1 MTPGERRC
9 CWIFSGALALIT
21 SVPYLV
27 GFAAQGTEWRF
38 TGFVFAVEDGNSYL
52 AKMLLGASGDW
63 LFRTP
68 YSTMAQRGALAFLP
82 YLLLGKLAAGPGLPE
97 QLIALFHLFRILA
110 TPWAVFAT
118 YRFVSLWLHSLWVR
132 RWATALAC
140 IGGGLGWTTLA
151 LRGVRPPLEFYSPES
166 FGFLAFFGLPHLILT
181 RALLLDGMSA
191 YVQATGGGGQGPRAA
206 VLIAAAGLVQP
217 VVLAT
222 AFAVILIHGLLGAA
236 FKEFGW
242 VAWLRRTAVI
252 LAPAALLAA
261 GYAATLAG
269 DPFLQTWAR
278 QNRVLSPPPVDY
290 LLAYGVAIGLA
301 VWSVWRSVRH
311 RLFRAWLPLAWAAA
325 LPILAY
331 APVNLQ
337 RRLPEGTWIAL
348 LILAAL
354 GVDQLKRPSWAAAV
368 FAGISL
374 PSTVLLM
381 FGGISTALAP
391 RQPPFFPAAEARA
404 ADWLRLSANRGDVV
418 LSAYPV
424 GNRLPARA
432 PVRVVIGHGPET
444 AHVAELLP
452 AVGRFYS
459 SADDDERRQLLAEQS
474 VTYVFWGPAEREL
487 GDWDPGQLPD
497 LIRVYEDQGYEVFR
511 VGGP

>member
-1 MTPGERRC
+1 MTSAERRW
-9 CWIFSGALALIT
+9 CWIFSGALAVIT
-21 SVPYLV
+21 SVPYVV
-27 GFAAQGTEWRF
+27 GFASQGTEWRF

-82 YLLLGKLAAGPGLPE
+82 YLLVGKLAAGPTLPE
-97 QLIALFHLFRILA
+97 QLIGLFHLFRILA

-118 YRFVSLWLHSLWVR
+118 YRFVSLWLNAAWLR

-140 IGGGLGWTTLA
+140 VGGGLGWAALA
-151 LRGVRPPLEFYSPES
+151 LPQARPPLEFYSPES
-166 FGFLAFFGLPHLILT
+166 FGFLAFLGLPHLILS

-191 YVQATGGGGQGPRAA
+191 YVTTTAGGGQGARAA
-206 VLIAAAGLVQP
+206 ILFTAAGLVQP

-222 AFAVILIHGLLGAA
+222 AFAVILIHGLLGAL
-236 FKEFGW
+236 FGQFGL
-242 VAWLRRTAVI
+242 AGWLRRAAPI
-252 LAPAALLAA
+252 LAPAGLLAA
-261 GYAATLAG
+261 AYAAMLAG

-278 QNRVLSPPPVDY
+278 QNRVLSPPPLDY
-290 LLAYGVAIGLA
+290 LLAYGVVIGLA
-301 VWSVWRSVRH
+301 MWSVRRGVRD
-311 RLFRAWLPLAWAAA
+311 RTFRAWLPLAWAAA
-325 LPILAY
+325 FPLLAY

-337 RRLPEGTWIAL
+337 RRLPEGTWIVL

-354 GVDQLKRPSWAAAV
+354 GLDQWKRRSLAAAV

-381 FGGISTALAP
+381 FGGISTASVP
-391 RQPPFFPAAEARA
+391 RHPAFYPAAEARA
-404 ADWLRLSANRGDVV
+404 ADWLRSTANRSAVV

-444 AHVAELLP
+444 ANLDVLLP
-452 AVGRFYS
+452 AVGRFFS
-459 SADDDERRQLLAEQS
+459 SGDDEERRRLLAEQR
-474 VTYVFWGPAEREL
+474 VNYVFWGPAEREL
-487 GDWDPGQLPD
+487 GSWYPGQLAE
-497 LIRVYEDQGYEVFR
+497 LIRVYVDQGYEIFR
-511 VGGP
+511 VGRP

>member
-1 MTPGERRC
+1 MTSAERRW
-9 CWIFSGALALIT
+9 CWIFSGALAVIT
-21 SVPYLV
+21 SVPYAV
-27 GFAAQGTEWRF
+27 GFASQGTEWRF

-68 YSTMAQRGALAFLP
+68 YSTMAQGGALAFLP
-82 YLLLGKLAAGPGLPE
+82 YLLVGKLAAGPTLPE
-97 QLIALFHLFRILA
+97 QLIGLFHLFRILA

-118 YRFVSLWLHSLWVR
+118 YRFVSLWLNAAWLR

-140 IGGGLGWTTLA
+140 VGGGLGWAALA
-151 LRGVRPPLEFYSPES
+151 LPQARPPLEFYSPES
-166 FGFLAFFGLPHLILT
+166 FGFMAFLGLPHLILS

-191 YVQATGGGGQGPRAA
+191 YVTTTAGGGQGARAA
-206 VLIAAAGLVQP
+206 ILFTAAGLVQP

-222 AFAVILIHGLLGAA
+222 AFAVILIHGLLGA
-236 FKEFGW
+236 FFGQFGL
-242 VAWLRRTAVI
+242 AGWLRRAAPI
-252 LAPAALLAA
+252 LAPAGLLAA
-261 GYAATLAG
+261 AYAAMLVG

-278 QNRVLSPPPVDY
+278 QNRVLSPPPLDY
-290 LLAYGVAIGLA
+290 LLAYGVVMGMA
-301 VWSVWRSVRH
+301 VWPVWRGLRD
-311 RLFRAWLPLAWAAA
+311 RTFRAWLPLAWVAAF
-325 LPILAY
+325 PILAY

-354 GVDQLKRPSWAAAV
+354 GLAQWKRRSLAAAV

-374 PSTVLLM
+374 PATVLLM
-381 FGGISTALAP
+381 FGGLSTASVP
-391 RQPPFFPAAEARA
+391 RQPAFYPAAEARA
-404 ADWLRLSANRGDVV
+404 ADWLRLTANRGDVV

-444 AHVAELLP
+444 ADLDVLLP
-452 AVGRFYS
+452 AVGRFFS
-459 SADDDERRQLLAEQS
+459 SGNDEERRQLLAEQR
-474 VTYVFWGPAEREL
+474 VNYVFWGPAEREL
-487 GDWDPGQLPD
+487 GTWNPGQLPD
-497 LIRVYEDQGYEVFR
+497 LIRVYGDQGYEIFR
-511 VGGP
+511 VSRP